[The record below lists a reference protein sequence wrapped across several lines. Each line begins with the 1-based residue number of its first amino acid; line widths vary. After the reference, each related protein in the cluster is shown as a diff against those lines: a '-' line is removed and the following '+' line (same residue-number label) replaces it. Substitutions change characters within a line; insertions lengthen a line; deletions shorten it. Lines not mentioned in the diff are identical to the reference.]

1 MPKLGSDQGIM
12 AANNSPTPD
21 ELKSRLGLI
30 LNRIISCDQEP
41 DKSLLNNL
49 HHNGTIDS
57 VMFDRIINI
66 INHAKYLH
74 KSFRYIRFETKEQAN
89 FITKFIA
96 NEDLEGVFKK
106 PFSFKSNF
114 PYGMYLDLFLLI
126 TPLESIGKFL

>member
-12 AANNSPTPD
+12 VANNSPTPD

-66 INHAKYLH
+66 IKYAKYLH

-89 FITKFIA
+89 FITKFIT
-96 NEDLEGVFKK
+96 NEDRNGVFKNH
-106 PFSFKSNF
+106 SHSNQIF
-114 PYGMYLDLFLLI
+114 LRHLYLDLFC
-126 TPLESIGKFL
+126 